1 MDSDTPTGFSGGHVD
16 TFLKKIAADRDRE
29 LLAIAMELKQDLS
42 LIRREAY
49 AKSRHFFRQ
58 QASQAREQKQYSYQ
72 RSLSRAR
79 TAVRRKRWQ
88 LLLQLQAQ
96 VMAGVQ
102 KHLEQAWQD
111 PQAQSAWCKYWLQA
125 AIDHAKG
132 APLSITLGAGSLA
145 ATQTLIKTL
154 TAKHPAPS
162 IVSRSEGQTPGIIIE
177 WNGTLL
183 DGSLTRQLVQIED
196 FVFAELNTWLHR
208 DQLNHDEEHHVHG

>member
-16 TFLKKIAADRDRE
+16 TFLKKIATDRDRE
-29 LLAIAMELKQDLS
+29 LQAIAIELKRDLS
-42 LIRREAY
+42 HIRREAY
-49 AKSRHFFRQ
+49 AESRHFFRQ

-79 TAVRRKRWQ
+79 TAVRRRRWQ
-88 LLLQLQAQ
+88 LLSQLQEQ

-132 APLSITLGAGSLA
+132 APLTITLGAGSLA
-145 ATQTLIKTL
+145 ATQTLVVMLATKDPT
-154 TAKHPAPS
+154 PS
-162 IVSRSEGQTPGIIIE
+162 TVRRSEDQAPGIIIE

-183 DGSLTRQLVQIED
+183 DGSLAIQLVQIED
-196 FVFAELNTWLHR
+196 FVFAELNTWLHH
-208 DQLNHDEEHHVHG
+208 DQVDHEKHHGHG